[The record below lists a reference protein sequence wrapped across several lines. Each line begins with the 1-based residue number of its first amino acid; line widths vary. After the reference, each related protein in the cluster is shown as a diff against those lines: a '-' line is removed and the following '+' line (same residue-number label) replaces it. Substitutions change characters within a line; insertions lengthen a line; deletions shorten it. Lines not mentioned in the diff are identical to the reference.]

1 MMGLCLLWT
10 SLASRVSL
18 VTTAGG
24 TEIMYV
30 APEIVEV
37 GSIRE
42 LTLGGMDA
50 QEVDATFGAN
60 TSTAGKLAFS

>member
-42 LTLGGMDA
+42 LTLGGKDA
-50 QEVDATFGAN
+50 QEVDATFATN
-60 TSTAGKLAFS
+60 AATGKLTFS